1 MEVCQVW
8 EESASKNSREEFR
21 RRRGRLLQRQS
32 HPVGATALPPAQ
44 VLNGVGAKVWRG
56 EVCVG
61 ERLEQLSLERADGLQ
76 PAESQGVKSKAFR
89 LARSHVCV
97 CACVRVCVCVCVCV
111 CV

>member
-44 VLNGVGAKVWRG
+44 VLNSVGAEVWWG
-56 EVCVG
+56 EVGVR
-61 ERLEQLSLERADGLQ
+61 ERLEQLALERADGLQ
-76 PAESQGVKSKAFR
+76 PANKSRGVTWRAFW
-89 LARSHVCV
+89 LARSHMYMCNIMR
-97 CACVRVCVCVCVCV
+97 ARVCM
-111 CV
+111 